1 VVPIPDQERRKY
13 ERYETDV
20 KVQFYVTFDLET
32 KIHFKVK
39 EKDKGAFSPEKYSA
53 VSKNIS
59 VEGICFMTEKRLS
72 KGDLLAL
79 EVYVPSSTH
88 AIHMQGEVRWC
99 VQEKGKRD
107 VYETGVKILTVEGER
122 VEKTIV
128 FDEVHNIMWSAV
140 LDLVFSSFKQ
150 LSLKRKQGLSR

>member
-13 ERYETDV
+13 ERYETDL

-39 EKDKGAFSPEKYSA
+39 EKDKGDFSPEKYHA

-59 VEGICFMTEKRLS
+59 VEGICFVTEKRLN

-79 EVYVPSSTH
+79 EVYVPSSTQ

-107 VYETGVKILTVEGER
+107 VYETGVKIFTVEGER
-122 VEKTIV
+122 LEKTIV

-150 LSLKRKQGLSR
+150 LSLKRKQNL